1 MKHLAAFCVLAA
13 VASGACAQS
22 NVTIYG
28 SLDEAAVRISNLG
41 GSHLYRLDPGT
52 TQPDRIGFRGSEDL
66 GGGLR
71 AHFQLESGFGFDTGT
86 NVSPA
91 FFNRISV
98 VGLSGSFGALQ
109 AGHQPDLMYD
119 FVGRTSNGFQLGNFY
134 AFHPG
139 NFDTLANTFQFD
151 NAVRYDTPSWDG
163 LVLAAIAAAGE
174 GAGRNS
180 SVGANYVKG
189 PLRVAAAY
197 SIEDKRTLRGFAPF
211 AAAAGLPASG
221 AMDRVKNAGIGA
233 AWRGESLTLNA
244 ALTQTEMRAAGRDAR
259 MRNLDLGG
267 TYFIAASDSVN
278 LGYSHSTLGDVHW
291 NTYSLMNLYYLSK
304 RTQIYAQGTLQRA
317 SSGQAAVLNGVGA
330 SSDNRQNVVGVG
342 VHHSF

>member
-1 MKHLAAFCVLAA
+1 MKRLACLSTLALSATAF
-13 VASGACAQS
+13 AQS

-28 SLDEAAVRISNLG
+28 SLDEAAVRVSNLG
-41 GSHLYRLDPGT
+41 GARTYRLDPGT
-52 TQPDRIGFRGSEDL
+52 TQPDRFGFRGSEDL

-71 AHFQLESGFGFDTGT
+71 AHFQLESGFGFDTGS
-86 NVSPA
+86 NVSPT

-98 VGLSGSFGALQ
+98 VGLSGGFGALQ
-109 AGHQPDLMYD
+109 AGHQPDLMFD

-151 NAVRYDTPSWDG
+151 NAIRYDTPSWNG
-163 LVLAAIAAAGE
+163 LGLAAIAAAGE

-211 AAAAGLPASG
+211 AGASGLPANG

-233 AWRGESLTLNA
+233 AWRGESLNLNA
-244 ALTQTEMRAAGRDAR
+244 TYTQTEMRAAGRDAR

-267 TYFIAASDSVN
+267 SYFVTALDAVA
-278 LGYSHSTLGDVHW
+278 LGFSHSTLGDAHW
-291 NTYSLMNLYYLSK
+291 NTVMLSNLYYLSK
-304 RTQIYAQGTLQRA
+304 RTQVYAQGTLQRA
-317 SSGQAAVLNGVGA
+317 SNGQVATLNGVGA
-330 SSDNRQNVVGVG
+330 SSDNRQSIVGLG